1 MLELVLPLYLYV
13 ILGIIA
19 GRFLRIESQPIAR
32 LTIYLLTPIII
43 GGYVAQVPFEPA
55 LLALPLAVFTV
66 AGIVAFV
73 AWGVIGAIPSIRPYR
88 TLLGASGGMLN
99 SGYFGISIAGAVLG
113 ADQVG
118 TYMLAIFGLTLFEY
132 IIGAYLINRHVASPK
147 ESFKRLIR
155 LPGLYAC
162 LSGLLISGLDIQIPS
177 IALTT
182 LSTLKS
188 AYVVLGMMMLGLVL
202 SQRRFSLNLPFIC
215 AAFIIRFGV
224 WFAATALLLLLDRAT
239 LGVLS
244 PPISQTI
251 LWLMGFLPIGA
262 NVIAYAVDAEASP
275 EQIAPAVV
283 LSTLLSPV
291 LISFSVAIHP

>member
-1 MLELVLPLYLYV
+1 MFELVLPLYLYV
-13 ILGIIA
+13 ILGLIA
-19 GRFLRIESQPIAR
+19 GRCLRVESQPVAR

-43 GGYVAQVPFEPA
+43 GGYVAQVPFQLA
-55 LLALPLAVFTV
+55 LLALPLAVFAV
-66 AGIVAFV
+66 ASIVAFI
-73 AWGVIGAIPSIRPYR
+73 AWGIIGAIPAIRPYR
-88 TLLGASGGMLN
+88 SLLGASGGMLN
-99 SGYFGISIAGAVLG
+99 SGYFGISIAGAILG

-132 IIGAYLINRHVASPK
+132 IIGAYLINRHVASPR

-162 LSGLLISGLDIQIPS
+162 LLGLVISALGVRIPP

-182 LSTLKS
+182 LGTLKS

-202 SQRRFSLNLPFIC
+202 SQRRLSLNLPFLC
-215 AAFIIRFGV
+215 SAFFVRFVV
-224 WFAATALLLLLDRAT
+224 WFAATWLILLLDRTT
-239 LGVLS
+239 LGLLS
-244 PPISQTI
+244 PPISQSI

-283 LSTLLSPV
+283 LSTLLSPI
-291 LISFSVAIHP
+291 LLACAF

>member
-19 GRFLRIESQPIAR
+19 GRFLSVESQPIAR

-43 GGYVAQVPFEPA
+43 GGYVAQVPFQLT

-66 AGIVAFV
+66 AAIVSFV
-73 AWGVIGAIPSIRPYR
+73 AWAIIGSIPSIRPYR

-99 SGYFGISIAGAVLG
+99 SGYFGISIAGSIVG
-113 ADQVG
+113 ADQLG

-162 LSGLLISGLDIQIPS
+162 LFGLLISALGIHIPA

-202 SQRRFSLNLPFIC
+202 SQRRLQLNIHFLS
-215 AAFIIRFGV
+215 AAFIVRFGV
-224 WFAATALLLLLDRAT
+224 WFAATSLLLIVDRAT
-239 LGVLS
+239 LGLLA
-244 PPISQTI
+244 PPISQSI

-291 LISFSVAIHP
+291 LLAFAF

>member
-19 GRFLRIESQPIAR
+19 GRFLSVESQPIAR

-43 GGYVAQVPFEPA
+43 GGYVAQVPFQLT

-66 AGIVAFV
+66 AAIVSFI
-73 AWGVIGAIPSIRPYR
+73 AWAIIGSIPSIRPYR
-88 TLLGASGGMLN
+88 SLLGASGGMLN
-99 SGYFGISIAGAVLG
+99 SGYFGISIAGSIIG
-113 ADQVG
+113 ADQLG

-162 LSGLLISGLDIQIPS
+162 LFGLLISALGIHIS
-177 IALTT
+177 AIALTT

-202 SQRRFSLNLPFIC
+202 SQRRLQLNIHFLS
-215 AAFIIRFGV
+215 AAFIVRFGV
-224 WFAATALLLLLDRAT
+224 WFGATSLLLIVDRAT
-239 LGVLS
+239 LGLLA
-244 PPISQTI
+244 PPISQSI

-291 LISFSVAIHP
+291 LLAFAF

>member
-19 GRFLRIESQPIAR
+19 GRFLSVESQPIAR

-43 GGYVAQVPFEPA
+43 GGYVAQVPFQLT

-66 AGIVAFV
+66 AAIVSFV
-73 AWGVIGAIPSIRPYR
+73 AWAIIGSIPSIRPYR

-99 SGYFGISIAGAVLG
+99 SGYFGISIAGSIIG
-113 ADQVG
+113 ADQLG

-162 LSGLLISGLDIQIPS
+162 LFGLLISALGIHIPA

-202 SQRRFSLNLPFIC
+202 SQRRLQLNIHFLS
-215 AAFIIRFGV
+215 AAFIVRFGV
-224 WFAATALLLLLDRAT
+224 WFAATSLLLIVDRAT
-239 LGVLS
+239 LGLLA
-244 PPISQTI
+244 PPISQSI

-291 LISFSVAIHP
+291 LLAFAF

>member
-19 GRFLRIESQPIAR
+19 GRCLRVESQPIAR

-43 GGYVAQVPFEPA
+43 GGYVAQVPFQLT

-66 AGIVAFV
+66 ATIVAFV
-73 AWGVIGAIPSIRPYR
+73 AWGVIGSIPQIRPYR
-88 TLLGASGGMLN
+88 SLLGASGGMLN

-162 LSGLLISGLDIQIPS
+162 LLGLVISALGIHIP
-177 IALTT
+177 ALVLTT
-182 LSTLKS
+182 LGTLKS

-202 SQRRFSLNLPFIC
+202 SQRRLTLNLSFLC
-215 AAFIIRFGV
+215 GAFVVRFGV
-224 WFAATALLLLLDRAT
+224 WFAATWLMIQLDRAT
-239 LGVLS
+239 LGLLS
-244 PPISQTI
+244 PRISQSI

-283 LSTLLSPV
+283 LSTLLSPL
-291 LISFSVAIHP
+291 LIALAL

>member
-19 GRFLRIESQPIAR
+19 GRFLSVESQPIAR

-43 GGYVAQVPFEPA
+43 GGYVAQVPFQLT

-66 AGIVAFV
+66 AAIVSFV
-73 AWGVIGAIPSIRPYR
+73 AWAIIGSIPSIRPYR

-99 SGYFGISIAGAVLG
+99 SGYFGISIAGSIIG
-113 ADQVG
+113 ADQLG

-162 LSGLLISGLDIQIPS
+162 LFGLLISALGIRIPA

-182 LSTLKS
+182 LGTLKS

-202 SQRRFSLNLPFIC
+202 SQRRLQLNILFLS
-215 AAFIIRFGV
+215 AAFIVRFGV
-224 WFAATALLLLLDRAT
+224 WFGATSLLLIVDRAT
-239 LGVLS
+239 LGLLA
-244 PPISQTI
+244 PPISQSI

-291 LISFSVAIHP
+291 LLAFAF

>member
-19 GRFLRIESQPIAR
+19 GRFLSVESQPIAR

-43 GGYVAQVPFEPA
+43 GGYVAQVPFQLT

-66 AGIVAFV
+66 AAIVSFV
-73 AWGVIGAIPSIRPYR
+73 AWAIIGSIPSIRPYR

-99 SGYFGISIAGAVLG
+99 SGYFGISIAGSIIG
-113 ADQVG
+113 ADQLG

-162 LSGLLISGLDIQIPS
+162 LFGLLISALGIHIPA

-202 SQRRFSLNLPFIC
+202 SQRRLQLNIHFLS
-215 AAFIIRFGV
+215 AAFIVRFGV
-224 WFAATALLLLLDRAT
+224 WFAATSLFLIVDRAT
-239 LGVLS
+239 LGLLA
-244 PPISQTI
+244 PPISQSI

-291 LISFSVAIHP
+291 LLAFAF

>member
-19 GRFLRIESQPIAR
+19 GRFLSVESQPIAR

-43 GGYVAQVPFEPA
+43 GGYVAQVPFQLT

-66 AGIVAFV
+66 AAIVSFV
-73 AWGVIGAIPSIRPYR
+73 AWAIIGSIPSIRPYR

-99 SGYFGISIAGAVLG
+99 SGYFGISIAGSIIG
-113 ADQVG
+113 ADQLG
-118 TYMLAIFGLTLFEY
+118 TYMLAIFVLTLFEY

-162 LSGLLISGLDIQIPS
+162 LFGLLISALGIHIPA

-182 LSTLKS
+182 LGTLKS

-202 SQRRFSLNLPFIC
+202 SQRRLQLNIHFLS
-215 AAFIIRFGV
+215 AAFIVRFGV
-224 WFAATALLLLLDRAT
+224 WFGATSLLLIVDRAT
-239 LGVLS
+239 LGLLA
-244 PPISQTI
+244 PPISESI

-291 LISFSVAIHP
+291 LLAFAF

>member
-19 GRFLRIESQPIAR
+19 GRFLNVESQPIAR

-43 GGYVAQVPFEPA
+43 GGYVAQVPFQLT

-66 AGIVAFV
+66 AAIVSFV
-73 AWGVIGAIPSIRPYR
+73 AWAIIGSIPSIRPYR
-88 TLLGASGGMLN
+88 SLLGASGGMLN
-99 SGYFGISIAGAVLG
+99 SGYFGISIAGSVLG
-113 ADQVG
+113 NDQIG
-118 TYMLAIFGLTLFEY
+118 TYMLSIFGLTLFEY
-132 IIGAYLINRHVASPK
+132 IIGAYLINRHVSSPI

-162 LSGLLISGLDIQIPS
+162 LLGLLISALGIHIPA

-182 LSTLKS
+182 LSNLKS

-202 SQRRFSLNLPFIC
+202 SQRRLSLNLPFLC
-215 AAFIIRFGV
+215 GAFLVRFGV
-224 WFAATALLLLLDRAT
+224 WFGVTALLISLDRAT
-239 LGVLS
+239 LGLLS
-244 PPISQTI
+244 PPISQSI

-283 LSTLLSPV
+283 LSTLLSPI
-291 LISFSVAIHP
+291 LLAFAF